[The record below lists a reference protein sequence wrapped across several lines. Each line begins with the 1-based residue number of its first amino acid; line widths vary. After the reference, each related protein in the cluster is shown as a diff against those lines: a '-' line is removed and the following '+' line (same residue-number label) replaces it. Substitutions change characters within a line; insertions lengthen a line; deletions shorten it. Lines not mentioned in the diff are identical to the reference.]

1 MNNKVMEI
9 VGWYGT
15 LAILAAYALSNFN
28 IISTQTLLYQSLNV
42 TGALGIVLIS
52 IKRKTYQPAVL
63 NMIWAAIG
71 MVILLKILL
80 KY

>member
-1 MNNKVMEI
+1 MNNRTSEI

-15 LAILAAYALSNFN
+15 VAILLAYALSNFN

>member
-1 MNNKVMEI
+1 MEI